1 MSLDEVKKRYKQF
14 INIEVPEIWYPFS
27 LLSLNVLVG
36 GKGLRGGR
44 IVQFLGDKSSGK
56 STLSLDIIKN
66 AQEANKTGAI
76 IDFERTYDPEYAGFL
91 GLNTDDIILVK
102 PDTAET
108 GLDIAEQLIDS
119 GVSVVVIDSIAAP
132 ITNSEREKDL
142 NDSEKMAASAGLIT
156 RFLKRMIPK
165 LDNSGSLLILINQNR
180 ANISSMSRKESKP
193 FGAKAIQYLS
203 SITLE
208 LARIKNG
215 ENESIVQVMVEKN
228 KQGGIERRKAEITM
242 DYGKGFDISGDI
254 LVLAIEQGL
263 IDKRGAWLYYADK
276 KAQGFDQAKT
286 LFPIEQIKDRLM
298 NATTGETQKLGVI
311 DELE

>member
-1 MSLDEVKKRYKQF
+1 MSLDEVRKRYKEF
-14 INIEVPEIWYPFS
+14 INIKVPDEWFVFS
-27 LLSLNVLVG
+27 LLSLNLLVG

-44 IVQFLGDKSSGK
+44 IVQFLGNKSSGK

-66 AQEANKTGAI
+66 AQQAGKVCAI
-76 IDFERTYDPEYAGFL
+76 IDFERTYDPEYARFL

-132 ITNSEREKDL
+132 ITKSEKEKDL
-142 NDSEKMAASAGLIT
+142 NDNEKMAASAGLIT

-165 LDNSGSLLILINQNR
+165 LDNSGALLILINQNR
-180 ANISSMSRKESKP
+180 ANISSMSRKETKP
-193 FGAKAIQYLS
+193 FGAQAIQYLS
-203 SITLE
+203 SVTME
-208 LARIKNG
+208 LSRIKNG
-215 ENESIVQVMVEKN
+215 EDESIVQVMTEKN

-242 DYGKGFDISGDI
+242 EYGKGFDIPGDI
-254 LVLAIEQGL
+254 IALAIEQDL
-263 IDKRGAWLYYADK
+263 INKRGTWLYYGSEY
-276 KAQGFDQAKT
+276 KAQGFEQAKT
-286 LFPIEQIKDRLM
+286 LFPIESIRERLM
-298 NATTGETQKLGVI
+298 NTDITQKLGVT